1 MWSLIGQD
9 RAVSFLRQSL
19 ARGVV
24 ANGYLLTGP
33 PRVGKM
39 TLALALAR
47 ALNCPQPE
55 PPCGQCSQCQRIA
68 SSNHA
73 DVQVIGL
80 DSDDGLREG
89 GERTLISVEQIRQLQ
104 HSASLAPYE
113 GKYRLFIIEEAE
125 RLSSGAANCLLKT
138 LEEPPPQVVFVL
150 LAQDE
155 GLLPATVVS
164 RCQCLKL
171 YPVAKDGIVAALAK
185 RGVEPQRVELLARLS
200 HGRIGW
206 ALEASQNEGLM
217 EERRV
222 RLENILDIIA
232 GDYEMRFDYAAR
244 LSGRFAEKRGLVWEE
259 LDLWLDLWRDLLL
272 SRLGLSQYI
281 TNLDI
286 ESSLSQMAAGF
297 SLSQIRDFID
307 GLAKA
312 GRQLRLNANP
322 RLVLEVMMLN
332 MPVERGDKVAQYA

>member
-1 MWSLIGQD
+1 
-9 RAVSFLRQSL
+9 
-19 ARGVV
+19 
-24 ANGYLLTGP
+24 
-33 PRVGKM
+33 M

-47 ALNCPQPE
+47 ALNCPQSE
-55 PPCGQCSQCQRIA
+55 PPCGQCSQCQRIT

-89 GERTLISVEQIRQLQ
+89 GGRTLISVEQIRQVQ

-138 LEEPPPQVVFVL
+138 LEEPPSQVVFVL

-155 GLLPATVVS
+155 RLLPATVVS

-171 YPVAKDGIVAALAK
+171 HPVAKDKIVTVLTK
-185 RGVEPQRVELLARLS
+185 GGVESHNAELIAQLS

-206 ALEASQNEGLM
+206 ALEALQNDKLI

-222 RLENILDIIA
+222 RLMSILDIIS
-232 GDYEMRFDYAAR
+232 GDYEIRFDYAAR
-244 LSGRFAEKRGLVWEE
+244 LSSYFAKKRGLVWEE

-272 SRLGLSQYI
+272 SKLELRQYI
-281 TNLDI
+281 INMDI
-286 ESSLSQMAAGF
+286 ESILSEIVDGF
-297 SLSQIRDFID
+297 SLRQIRDFID
-307 GLAKA
+307 DLAKA
-312 GRQLRLNANP
+312 GQQLRLNANP
-322 RLVLEVMMLN
+322 RLVLEVMMLD
-332 MPVERGDKVAQYA
+332 MPVKRMSKVAKYA